1 MSEWTREQRYQGIDD
16 VPQSQLIELKQKV
29 DASHY
34 RQTYHIQP
42 ETGLLNDPN
51 GLIFYN
57 GTYYV
62 SHQWFPLGAVHGL
75 KYWFNYTSKDLV
87 SFTPHGPI
95 LEPDTAYD
103 SHGVYSGSAF
113 EYNGQLYYMYT
124 GNHRDSEWNRHSSQM
139 LAKVDEYGDAVKFEK
154 PVIPA
159 PPTGYTQHFRDP
171 NVFQKDGQYF
181 MIIAAQ
187 NEQENACLL
196 LYKMEEQV
204 NEWAFVGEIA
214 TQLSNF
220 GYMWECPDFFNLN
233 QTDVLLFCPQGIS
246 PEGERFNNIYQSG
259 YLLGTLDIQKPAF
272 EHQDFKELDYGF
284 DFYAP
289 QTFLDKQGN
298 RILIGWMG
306 MPDTHYPTDDE
317 GWAHC
322 LTLPRVL
329 TVEHGKLIQRP
340 LPALQKLRHNEE
352 TAEGYAN
359 KFTTKLHP
367 YEGLHYE
374 LIIDILENEASE
386 VYFELRTSK
395 QHSTLITYNKQSQ
408 RLTLD
413 RSDSGALPEPVKGTT
428 RSTILDTPLSQL
440 QIFVDTSSIEIF
452 CNNGERVLTSRIFP
466 DEQATGIKTST
477 ESGQVYLKFTKY
489 ELKDEK

>member
-1 MSEWTREQRYQGIDD
+1 
-16 VPQSQLIELKQKV
+16 
-29 DASHY
+29 
-34 RQTYHIQP
+34 
-42 ETGLLNDPN
+42 
-51 GLIFYN
+51 
-57 GTYYV
+57 
-62 SHQWFPLGAVHGL
+62 
-75 KYWFNYTSKDLV
+75 
-87 SFTPHGPI
+87 
-95 LEPDTAYD
+95 
-103 SHGVYSGSAF
+103 
-113 EYNGQLYYMYT
+113 
-124 GNHRDSEWNRHSSQM
+124 
-139 LAKVDEYGDAVKFEK
+139 
-154 PVIPA
+154 
-159 PPTGYTQHFRDP
+159 
-171 NVFQKDGQYF
+171 
-181 MIIAAQ
+181 
-187 NEQENACLL
+187 
-196 LYKMEEQV
+196 
-204 NEWAFVGEIA
+204 
-214 TQLSNF
+214 
-220 GYMWECPDFFNLN
+220 MWECPDFFNLN

-329 TVEHGKLIQRP
+329 TVEQGKLIQRP